1 MTPTSESSFPRKR
14 ESMGGAGRERS
25 CSSAAPHLDSRFR
38 GNDVIGASSTQY
50 DGYTP
55 LRGNDEPGTSVPDRV
70 KDAAIVMD
78 VLRRATTRLAEAG
91 CATPRL
97 DAEIL
102 LMEVLG
108 WSREDLYRSPETT
121 LDASETERF
130 EALVARRE
138 RGEPVAYLIGKR
150 EFRSLD
156 FTVTPDVLIPRPET
170 EHLVEAVVDFLA
182 SRPGPQR
189 ILDLG
194 TGSGA
199 IAVSVAKECPEAEVW
214 ATDVSAPAL
223 AVARENARR
232 HGVERRIHL
241 FHGDLCAPARDLPG
255 YLDAV
260 VSNPPYI
267 PTREMTRLPR
277 DVRDWEPSLA
287 LDGGV
292 DGMGFHRRI
301 AEEGIPL
308 LREGG
313 LLAVEIGADL
323 GDAVCELFRAHRD
336 IREIRMLRDYA
347 ELPRVVAGERMRVS
361 DRAGHG
367 H

>member
-1 MTPTSESSFPRKR
+1 
-14 ESMGGAGRERS
+14 
-25 CSSAAPHLDSRFR
+25 
-38 GNDVIGASSTQY
+38 
-50 DGYTP
+50 
-55 LRGNDEPGTSVPDRV
+55 
-70 KDAAIVMD
+70 
-78 VLRRATTRLAEAG
+78 
-91 CATPRL
+91 
-97 DAEIL
+97 
-102 LMEVLG
+102 MEVLG

-121 LDASETERF
+121 LDASESERF

-138 RGEPVAYLIGKR
+138 RGEPVAYLVGRR

-156 FTVTPDVLIPRPET
+156 FSVTPDVLIPRPET
-170 EHLVEAVVDFLA
+170 EHLLEAVVDFLA

-232 HGVERRIHL
+232 HGVGRRIHL
-241 FHGDLCAPARDLPG
+241 FHGDLCAPVRDLPG
-255 YLDAV
+255 YFDAV

-267 PTREMTRLPR
+267 PTRELTRLPR

-301 AEEGIPL
+301 VDEGIPL

-336 IREIRMLRDYA
+336 LRRVRVLRDYA
-347 ELPRVVAGERMRVS
+347 GLPRVVTGERMPVS
-361 DRAGHG
+361 DGTGH
-367 H
+367 